1 MNGLVVAKGA
11 DARVTALA
19 MANRFK
25 RYNPE
30 NEQIVRKADVQ
41 CDELTHLRQ
50 KREMIRSVKPE
61 DAAFM
66 MEFHDDMSIFEA
78 LDLAKGEGRIIVPND
93 VHVAIAARGR
103 KTASGY
109 WATWTGTFIAYE
121 APDVPLGDRIL
132 GGWMA
137 LIGARVEGFEIGF
150 GVPVEFRGKTNCAL
164 VVEHPDFEL
173 VDLGGNR
180 FEVRSLEGSVSLV
193 EAFPAENNVYYECD
207 ARFGIPAGAR
217 SGVDTSKY
225 LARADGAHCGFVG
238 YGPSDM
244 GSGISV
250 NQMPNHKYGVALF

>member
-1 MNGLVVAKGA
+1 MNRLAVAKGV
-11 DARVTALA
+11 DASATA

-25 RYNPE
+25 GYSPE
-30 NEQIVRKADVQ
+30 TEKAVRKAAVSG
-41 CDELTHLRQ
+41 DELSFLRQ
-50 KREMIRSVKPE
+50 RREMIRGVKPE
-61 DAAFM
+61 DAAVM

-78 LDLAKGEGRIIVPND
+78 LDLARREGRIIVPND
-93 VHVAIAARGR
+93 VHVAIAARAR

-137 LIGARVEGFEIGF
+137 LVGARVEGFEIGF
-150 GVPVEFRGKTNCAL
+150 DVPAEFRGKTNCAL

-180 FEVRSLEGSVSLV
+180 FEVRPLEGSVSLV
-193 EAFPAENNVYYECD
+193 EVFPAENNVYYECD
-207 ARFGIPAGAR
+207 ARFGIPVGAR

-250 NQMPNHKYGVALF
+250 NQMPNSKYGVALF